1 MSTQTP
7 ETGTATA
14 GSSAPAH
21 TPPRIVIQL
30 PSPAV
35 DDGRYPAKRCVGDR
49 VAVQADVFRDGH
61 DLIRATVR
69 YLGPGDEEWREAEL
83 RPLDAEIGGV
93 RWSGEFE
100 VDRTGR
106 WLYTIESW
114 TDLFGTWRDEL
125 ARKVRARQ
133 HDQPDDSSGAR
144 SGEAGRRAGGRL
156 EGELSEGVVLLRQ
169 AARQADSAA
178 DRRLIEH
185 AAGELTDPA
194 VPDSA
199 KHDVALGEELFATVE
214 RYQPRHGRVSLAA
227 ADGDRG

>member
-1 MSTQTP
+1 M
-7 ETGTATA
+7 
-14 GSSAPAH
+14 
-21 TPPRIVIQL
+21 IQL

-49 VAVQADVFRDGH
+49 VTVQADVFRDGH

-125 ARKVRARQ
+125 ARKVRA
-133 HDQPDDSSGAR
+133 PPTSDDSDRRRALR
-144 SGEAGRRAGGRL
+144 GRRAAAPGRAAGRL
-156 EGELSEGVVLLRQ
+156 GRGP
-169 AARQADSAA
+169 QADRA
-178 DRRLIEH
+178 RR
-185 AAGELTDPA
+185 G
-194 VPDSA
+194 
-199 KHDVALGEELFATVE
+199 
-214 RYQPRHGRVSLAA
+214 
-227 ADGDRG
+227 